1 MKGDERVRELA
12 KQRPSASYISQRVIE
27 RVFSSAGNTVTAKWS
42 HLDADKVEILVILKQ
57 QNCKF

>member
-1 MKGDERVRELA
+1 MRELA
-12 KQRPSASYISQRVIE
+12 KQRPSASYIRQHVTE
-27 RVFSSAGNTVTAKWS
+27 RVFSNAGNTVTAKRS